1 MLTMNKLTMKM
12 RLFAAFLLLGLWGAD
27 AQTAREQIAA
37 VPERAGGIY
46 HSYEYRPA
54 AAAPA
59 PDGYT
64 PFYISHYG
72 RHGSRW
78 HASESVYAGPLK
90 ILRKAAEMGYKQ
102 FAYLPLFQEDAAKAA
117 EHSILP
123 SDKREIAMLTT
134 QFLSS
139 SHFSSMML
147 DRFQSEIEHLHSCTT
162 IHRISPIELKEKK
175 LPSSLNIQR
184 TAGIICIEVFDYDYA
199 QMLCDL
205 DVPLL
210 FVDTPVMDMRPPLKA
225 DRLYME
231 NRIEVQNAVAHMVQ
245 RGKKRISFAG
255 DKNHCQSFFERY
267 MAYKD
272 AVEYFGLTE
281 GLSTCA
287 MPSGQQNYPVSL
299 YETIR
304 RFKTM
309 PDAFVCANDFV
320 AMDLVKA
327 LNELGYSVP
336 DDIWVCGFD
345 DSQEASYF
353 APHLTSI
360 HIHGQIMGYT
370 AANLLMTRIEEPSL
384 NYRTVYTET
393 NLILRESTGD

>member
-1 MLTMNKLTMKM
+1 MATKVTIQDIANELQLSRNTVSKAINNTGVL
-12 RLFAAFLLLGLWGAD
+12 AD
-27 AQTAREQIAA
+27 ATRE
-37 VPERAGGIY
+37 
-46 HSYEYRPA
+46 
-54 AAAPA
+54 
-59 PDGYT
+59 
-64 PFYISHYG
+64 
-72 RHGSRW
+72 
-78 HASESVYAGPLK
+78 K

-102 FAYLPLFQEDAAKAA
+102 FAYLPLFQEDTAKAA

-184 TAGIICIEVFDYDYA
+184 TAGIICFEVFDYDYA

-231 NRIEVQNAVAHMVQ
+231 NRIEIQNAVAHMVQ

-353 APHLTSI
+353 APRLTSI

>member
-1 MLTMNKLTMKM
+1 MATKVTIQDIANELQLSRNTVSKAINNTGVL
-12 RLFAAFLLLGLWGAD
+12 AD
-27 AQTAREQIAA
+27 ATRE
-37 VPERAGGIY
+37 
-46 HSYEYRPA
+46 
-54 AAAPA
+54 
-59 PDGYT
+59 
-64 PFYISHYG
+64 
-72 RHGSRW
+72 
-78 HASESVYAGPLK
+78 K

-102 FAYLPLFQEDAAKAA
+102 FAYLPLFQEGAAKTAGL
-117 EHSILP
+117 SILP

-147 DRFQSEIEHLHSCTT
+147 DRFQSEIDHLHSGMT

-184 TAGIICIEVFDYDYA
+184 TAGIICFEVFDYDYA

-272 AVEYFGLTE
+272 AMEYFGLTE

-353 APHLTSI
+353 APRLTSI

>member
-1 MLTMNKLTMKM
+1 MATKVTIQDIANELQLSRNTVSKAINNTGVL
-12 RLFAAFLLLGLWGAD
+12 AD
-27 AQTAREQIAA
+27 ATRE
-37 VPERAGGIY
+37 
-46 HSYEYRPA
+46 
-54 AAAPA
+54 
-59 PDGYT
+59 
-64 PFYISHYG
+64 
-72 RHGSRW
+72 
-78 HASESVYAGPLK
+78 K

-102 FAYLPLFQEDAAKAA
+102 FAYLPLFQEDTAKAA

-175 LPSSLNIQR
+175 LSSSLNIQR

-353 APHLTSI
+353 APRLTSI

>member
-1 MLTMNKLTMKM
+1 MATKATIQDIANELQLSRNTVSKAINNTGVL
-12 RLFAAFLLLGLWGAD
+12 AD
-27 AQTAREQIAA
+27 ATRE
-37 VPERAGGIY
+37 
-46 HSYEYRPA
+46 
-54 AAAPA
+54 
-59 PDGYT
+59 
-64 PFYISHYG
+64 
-72 RHGSRW
+72 
-78 HASESVYAGPLK
+78 K

-102 FAYLPLFQEDAAKAA
+102 FAYLPLFQEDTAKAA

-175 LPSSLNIQR
+175 LPSSLNIER

-353 APHLTSI
+353 APRLTSI

>member
-1 MLTMNKLTMKM
+1 MATKVTIQDIANELQLSRNTVSKAINNTGVL
-12 RLFAAFLLLGLWGAD
+12 AD
-27 AQTAREQIAA
+27 ATRE
-37 VPERAGGIY
+37 
-46 HSYEYRPA
+46 
-54 AAAPA
+54 
-59 PDGYT
+59 
-64 PFYISHYG
+64 
-72 RHGSRW
+72 
-78 HASESVYAGPLK
+78 K

-102 FAYLPLFQEDAAKAA
+102 FAYLPLFQEDTAKAA

-175 LPSSLNIQR
+175 LPSSLNIER

-353 APHLTSI
+353 APYLTSI

>member
-1 MLTMNKLTMKM
+1 ML
-12 RLFAAFLLLGLWGAD
+12 AD
-27 AQTAREQIAA
+27 ATRE
-37 VPERAGGIY
+37 
-46 HSYEYRPA
+46 
-54 AAAPA
+54 
-59 PDGYT
+59 
-64 PFYISHYG
+64 
-72 RHGSRW
+72 
-78 HASESVYAGPLK
+78 K

-102 FAYLPLFQEDAAKAA
+102 FAYLPLFQEDTAKAA

-353 APHLTSI
+353 APRLTSI